1 MDETRTVSI
10 APDMDG
16 MREWLRVVARDRDD
30 ARVLWGLRMAE
41 ACGLTDDYMAAVSE
55 ARGWKD

>member
-1 MDETRTVSI
+1 MVSPWRP
-10 APDMDG
+10 APDRG
-16 MREWLRVVARDRDD
+16 PRGYGFGDRDD